1 MKKKTA
7 NAVYFTLYSKSM
19 NCQNMVNRVYTR
31 KIRKRSKTFDDDVD
45 DDVEY
50 KNIEKKITMTLDNY
64 IIAIGWNNGTQ
75 IVKMKGGTLMGIKDD
90 GK

>member
-1 MKKKTA
+1 
-7 NAVYFTLYSKSM
+7 
-19 NCQNMVNRVYTR
+19 
-31 KIRKRSKTFDDDVD
+31 
-45 DDVEY
+45 
-50 KNIEKKITMTLDNY
+50 MTLDN